1 MKDTS
6 ARRGTAAT
14 LLAVAVAASMG
25 ASAAIPYTREFP
37 IENCN
42 FKASGSNP
50 YFRLTPGRQ
59 AYFSNQRCVAA
70 GDCDELE
77 ELWITVTDRT
87 RQIELRDDGV
97 TRTITTRVVQEFETA
112 DGEIAEISRNFF
124 AICQPSRD
132 IYYFGEEVDNYED
145 GRIVNH
151 DGAWLA
157 GRRGAQPGIIMP
169 DAAFL
174 LGSRYFQELAP
185 NVAMDRAEH
194 VANDLE
200 IDVPAGFLEDC
211 VQVNETSPL
220 EPGSVSTKV
229 YCPGKG
235 LVLDDELELISIIP
249 NGTPPVVED

>member
-1 MKDTS
+1 MKDTL
-6 ARRGTAAT
+6 ARRLTLAA
-14 LLAVAVAASMG
+14 LFVVAVGASMG
-25 ASAAIPYTREFP
+25 ASAATPYTREFP
-37 IENCN
+37 LENCT

-87 RQIELRDDGV
+87 RQITLSDDGIS
-97 TRTITTRVVQEFETA
+97 RTITTRVVQEFETA
-112 DGEIAEISRNFF
+112 DGELVEISRNFF

-132 IYYFGEEVDNYED
+132 VYYFGEEVDIYED
-145 GRIVNH
+145 GRVVSH

-169 DAAFL
+169 DEAFL

-185 NVAMDRAEH
+185 DVAMDRAEH

-211 VQVNETSPL
+211 VQVNETTPL
-220 EPGSVSTKV
+220 EPGVSTKV

-235 LVLDDELELISIIP
+235 LVRDGELELIAIFNNAS
-249 NGTPPVVED
+249 PPAAD

>member
-6 ARRGTAAT
+6 ARRGTSAT

-77 ELWITVTDRT
+77 EVWITVTDRT

-112 DGEIAEISRNFF
+112 DGEIAEISRNFI

-132 IYYFGEEVDNYED
+132 VYYFGEEVDNYED

-151 DGAWLA
+151 EGAWLA
-157 GRRGAQPGIIMP
+157 GRRGAQPGILVP

-185 NVAMDRAEH
+185 DVAMDRAEH

-200 IDVPAGFLEDC
+200 IDVPAGFMEDC

-235 LVLDDELELISIIP
+235 LVRDDELELISIS
-249 NGTPPVVED
+249 NNASPPTVD

>member
-37 IENCN
+37 IENCT

-132 IYYFGEEVDNYED
+132 IYYFGEEVDNYQD

-157 GRRGAQPGIIMP
+157 GRRGAQPGILMP

-185 NVAMDRAEH
+185 DVAMDRAEH

-235 LVLDDELELISIIP
+235 LVRDDELELIATFNNAS
-249 NGTPPVVED
+249 PPTVD

>member
-235 LVLDDELELISIIP
+235 LVRDDELELIAIFNNAS
-249 NGTPPVVED
+249 PPTVD

>member
-1 MKDTS
+1 MKVTS
-6 ARRGTAAT
+6 ARQGTAAA
-14 LLAVAVAASMG
+14 LLAVAVGASMA

-37 IENCN
+37 IESCN
-42 FKASGSNP
+42 FRASGSNP

-97 TRTITTRVVQEFETA
+97 ARTITTRVIQEFETA
-112 DGEIAEISRNFF
+112 DGELVEISRNFF

-132 IYYFGEEVDNYED
+132 VYYFGEEVDIYED
-145 GRIVNH
+145 GRIVSH

-157 GRRGAQPGIIMP
+157 GRRGAEPGIIMP

-185 NVAMDRAEH
+185 GIAMDRAEH

-211 VQVNETSPL
+211 VQVNETTPL

-235 LVLDDELELISIIP
+235 LVRDNELELIAIF
-249 NGTPPVVED
+249 NNANPPTVD

>member
-25 ASAAIPYTREFP
+25 ASAAIPYTRKFP

-124 AICQPSRD
+124 AICQPRRD

-235 LVLDDELELISIIP
+235 LVRDDELELIAIFNNAS
-249 NGTPPVVED
+249 PPTVD

>member
-124 AICQPSRD
+124 AIC
-132 IYYFGEEVDNYED
+132 
-145 GRIVNH
+145 
-151 DGAWLA
+151 
-157 GRRGAQPGIIMP
+157 
-169 DAAFL
+169 
-174 LGSRYFQELAP
+174 
-185 NVAMDRAEH
+185 
-194 VANDLE
+194 
-200 IDVPAGFLEDC
+200 
-211 VQVNETSPL
+211 
-220 EPGSVSTKV
+220 
-229 YCPGKG
+229 
-235 LVLDDELELISIIP
+235 
-249 NGTPPVVED
+249 